1 MVEPPIGYGF
11 PSPAGTL
18 LAPGLGVFRDLAAGW
33 VSSGHKADRRLDQ
46 GRTRIR
52 RIGPT
57 PRRLST
63 GPRWLE
69 RLDVAGVV
77 TNTLWNGVRES
88 RYELGAWVLIPS
100 HVHIALRPLGD
111 QDLASTVQSI
121 KGSSAHAANR
131 LLHGS
136 GSRFWARSRQ
146 NAARRSRVYH
156 YVIRYIENNPVKA
169 GPCGSAQDWPW
180 SNAGKNAAWKPRVPD
195 PTAPATPTLGFLL
208 LAGLSSCTPG

>member
-1 MVEPPIGYGF
+1 MAKSAPPGNWPWI
-11 PSPAGTL
+11 SIAGWNI

-88 RYELGAWVLIPS
+88 RYELGAWVLIPN

-131 LLHGS
+131 LLNRS
-136 GSRFWARSRQ
+136 GSRFWARDYFD
-146 NAARRSRVYH
+146 RRIRDRDH
-156 YVIRYIENNPVKA
+156 EGPVIWYIENNPVKA
-169 GPCGSAQDWPW
+169 GLCGSVQDWRW
-180 SNAGKNAAWKPRVPD
+180 SSAGKNAA
-195 PTAPATPTLGFLL
+195 
-208 LAGLSSCTPG
+208 